1 MRKLLL
7 ILSTVL
13 IAAPAVK
20 AACAREAGAASP
32 AVLIAAP
39 AVKAADMS
47 AALDF
52 YKKQALTISADPT
65 RDERA
70 FAKTLADN
78 VGTWVSQ
85 NPGQAATADALLLQ
99 TRLYLRAQDNAN
111 ALVSLFKL
119 RKVFPSADAN
129 TLKTLLPQAAEAVKA
144 DSRETAN
151 QLFALPLPA
160 ETDTEADREAEAL
173 YALSKLPGRT
183 LYAPAAQAF
192 ETFFAL
198 HPKYENGDKVELWY
212 GDLHRLNGNYL
223 AAISQYKKAGELY
236 PATPYKAASL
246 RLIGDIYADNLKDT
260 ANATAYYTRVLRE
273 FPGSSETGVVYKHM
287 AILDENNKQFDS
299 ALINYDKSIELLGN
313 TKAAY
318 ESYRGK
324 ADVYVKTKNY
334 GEAYNTLLKTANV
347 FSADEEKCTFS
358 LLEAANVAKKRMHDQ
373 TKYMQALEKALVAHP
388 AGPRAPQI
396 MFDLASAYEQQGRNT
411 QAIEIYKRLIINH
424 PTNKLASRAQ
434 GRLNRLQK

>member
-7 ILSTVL
+7 ILSAVL

-52 YKKQALTISADPT
+52 YKKQALTISAAPT

-119 RKVFPSADAN
+119 RKVFPSADINA
-129 TLKTLLPQAAEAVKA
+129 LKALLPQAAEAVKA
-144 DSRETAN
+144 DARETAN

-192 ETFFAL
+192 ETFFVL

>member
-7 ILSTVL
+7 ILS
-13 IAAPAVK
+13 
-20 AACAREAGAASP
+20 

-119 RKVFPSADAN
+119 RKVFPSADINA
-129 TLKTLLPQAAEAVKA
+129 LKALLPQAAEAVKA

-173 YALSKLPGRT
+173 YALSKLPGRI

>member
-7 ILSTVL
+7 ILSAVL

-119 RKVFPSADAN
+119 RKVFSSADINA
-129 TLKTLLPQAAEAVKA
+129 LKALLPQAAEAVKA
-144 DSRETAN
+144 DARETAN

-183 LYAPAAQAF
+183 LYAPATQAF

-334 GEAYNTLLKTANV
+334 AEAYNTLLKTANV

-424 PTNKLASRAQ
+424 PTHKLSSRAQ

>member
-160 ETDTEADREAEAL
+160 DTDTEADREAEAL

>member
-7 ILSTVL
+7 ILSAAL
-13 IAAPAVK
+13 IAAP
-20 AACAREAGAASP
+20 
-32 AVLIAAP
+32 VLQ
-39 AVKAADMS
+39 AADMS

-52 YKKQALTISADPT
+52 YKKQALTISADPG
-65 RDERA
+65 REGRA
-70 FAKTLADN
+70 FAKALADN
-78 VGTWVSQ
+78 LGTWALQ

-99 TRLYLRAQDNAN
+99 TRLYLRAEDNAD
-111 ALVSLFKL
+111 ALVTLLKL
-119 RKVFPSADAN
+119 RKVFPSADTSA
-129 TLKTLLPQAAEAVKA
+129 LKALLPQAAEAVQA
-144 DSRETAN
+144 DSRNLVN

-160 ETDTEADREAEAL
+160 EADTEADREAEAL
-173 YALSKLPGRT
+173 YALSKLPGRS

-192 ETFFAL
+192 ETFFAF
-198 HPKYENGDKVELWY
+198 HPKYEDGDKVELWY
-212 GDLHRLNGNYL
+212 GDLHRVNGNYL

-236 PATPYKAASL
+236 PKTPYKAASL

-313 TKAAY
+313 TAASY
-318 ESYRGK
+318 ESYRGQ

-347 FSADEEKCTFS
+347 FGTDEEKCTFS
-358 LLEAANVAKKRMHDQ
+358 LLEAANVAKKRMRDQ
-373 TKYMQALEKALVAHP
+373 AKYIQALEKALVAHP
-388 AGPRAPQI
+388 SGPRAPQI
-396 MFDLASAYEQQGRNT
+396 MFDLASAYEQQGKKT
-411 QAIEIYKRLIINH
+411 QAVEMYKRLIINH

-434 GRLNRLQK
+434 GRLDRLQK

>member
-7 ILSTVL
+7 ILSAVL

-144 DSRETAN
+144 DARETAN

-160 ETDTEADREAEAL
+160 ETDTEADREAEVL

-192 ETFFAL
+192 ETFFAF

>member
-7 ILSTVL
+7 ILS
-13 IAAPAVK
+13 
-20 AACAREAGAASP
+20 
-32 AVLIAAP
+32 AVLIAVP

-119 RKVFPSADAN
+119 HKVFPSADAN

-192 ETFFAL
+192 ETFFTL

>member
-7 ILSTVL
+7 ILSVAL
-13 IAAPAVK
+13 IAAPA
-20 AACAREAGAASP
+20 
-32 AVLIAAP
+32 LQ
-39 AVKAADMS
+39 AADMS

-52 YKKQALTISADPT
+52 YKKQALTISADPS
-65 RDERA
+65 REGRA
-70 FAKTLADN
+70 FAKALADN
-78 VGTWVSQ
+78 LGTWALQ

-99 TRLYLRAQDNAN
+99 TRLYLRAEDNAN
-111 ALVSLFKL
+111 ALVTLFKL
-119 RKVFPSADAN
+119 RKVFPSAD
-129 TLKTLLPQAAEAVKA
+129 TSVLKALLPQAAEAVQS
-144 DSRETAN
+144 DSRNLAD

-160 ETDTEADREAEAL
+160 EADTEADREAEAL

-183 LYAPAAQAF
+183 VYAPAAQAF
-192 ETFFAL
+192 ETFFAF

-212 GDLHRLNGNYL
+212 GDLHRVNGNYL

-236 PATPYKAASL
+236 PKTPYKAASL

-313 TKAAY
+313 TAASY

-347 FSADEEKCTFS
+347 FGSDEEKCTFS
-358 LLEAANVAKKRMHDQ
+358 LLEAANVAKKRMRDQ
-373 TKYMQALEKALVAHP
+373 AKYMQALEKALVAHP

-396 MFDLASAYEQQGRNT
+396 MFDLASAYEQQGKKA
-411 QAIEIYKRLIINH
+411 QAVEMYKRLIINH

-434 GRLNRLQK
+434 GRLDRLQK

>member
-7 ILSTVL
+7 ILSAAL
-13 IAAPAVK
+13 IAAPA
-20 AACAREAGAASP
+20 
-32 AVLIAAP
+32 LQ
-39 AVKAADMS
+39 AADMS

-52 YKKQALTISADPT
+52 YKKQALTISADPG
-65 RDERA
+65 REGRA
-70 FAKTLADN
+70 FAKALADN
-78 VGTWVSQ
+78 LGTWALQ

-99 TRLYLRAQDNAN
+99 TRLYLRAEDNAD
-111 ALVSLFKL
+111 ALVTLLKL
-119 RKVFPSADAN
+119 RKVFPSADTSA
-129 TLKTLLPQAAEAVKA
+129 LKALLPQAAEAVQS
-144 DSRETAN
+144 DSRN
-151 QLFALPLPA
+151 LVSQLFALPLPA
-160 ETDTEADREAEAL
+160 EADTEADREAEAL

-192 ETFFAL
+192 ETFFAF
-198 HPKYENGDKVELWY
+198 HPKYEDGDKVELWY
-212 GDLHRLNGNYL
+212 GDLHRVNGNYL

-236 PATPYKAASL
+236 PKTPYKAASL

-313 TKAAY
+313 TAASY

-347 FSADEEKCTFS
+347 FGSDEEKCTFS
-358 LLEAANVAKKRMHDQ
+358 LLEAANVAKKRMRDQ
-373 TKYMQALEKALVAHP
+373 AKYMQALEKALVAHP

-396 MFDLASAYEQQGRNT
+396 MFDLASAYEQQGKKT
-411 QAIEIYKRLIINH
+411 QAVEMYKRLIINH

-434 GRLNRLQK
+434 SRLDRLQK

>member
-7 ILSTVL
+7 ILS
-13 IAAPAVK
+13 
-20 AACAREAGAASP
+20 

-39 AVKAADMS
+39 ALQAADMS

-52 YKKQALTISADPT
+52 YKKQALTISADPG
-65 RDERA
+65 REGRA
-70 FAKTLADN
+70 FAKALADN
-78 VGTWVSQ
+78 LGTWALQ

-99 TRLYLRAQDNAN
+99 TRLYLRAEDNAD
-111 ALVSLFKL
+111 ALVTLFKL
-119 RKVFPSADAN
+119 RKVFPSAD
-129 TLKTLLPQAAEAVKA
+129 TSVLKALLPQAAEAVQS
-144 DSRETAN
+144 DSRNLAD

-160 ETDTEADREAEAL
+160 EADTEADREAEAL

-183 LYAPAAQAF
+183 VYAPAAQAF
-192 ETFFAL
+192 ETFFAF

-212 GDLHRLNGNYL
+212 GDLHRVNGKYL

-236 PATPYKAASL
+236 PKTPYKAASL

-313 TKAAY
+313 TAASY

-347 FSADEEKCTFS
+347 FGSDEEKCTFS
-358 LLEAANVAKKRMHDQ
+358 LLEAANVAKKRMRDQ
-373 TKYMQALEKALVAHP
+373 AKYMQALEKALVAHP

-396 MFDLASAYEQQGRNT
+396 MFDLASAYEQQDKKA
-411 QAIEIYKRLIINH
+411 QAVEMYKRLIINH

-434 GRLNRLQK
+434 GRLDRLQK

>member
-7 ILSTVL
+7 ILS
-13 IAAPAVK
+13 
-20 AACAREAGAASP
+20 

-39 AVKAADMS
+39 ALQAADMS

-52 YKKQALTISADPT
+52 YKKQALTISADPG
-65 RDERA
+65 REERA
-70 FAKTLADN
+70 FAKALADN
-78 VGTWVSQ
+78 LGTWALQ
-85 NPGQAATADALLLQ
+85 NPGQATTADALLLQ
-99 TRLYLRAQDNAN
+99 TRLYLRAEDKAD
-111 ALVSLFKL
+111 ALVTLFKL
-119 RKVFPSADAN
+119 RKVFPSAD
-129 TLKTLLPQAAEAVKA
+129 TSVLKALLPQAAEAVQS
-144 DSRETAN
+144 DSRDLAS
-151 QLFALPLPA
+151 QLFALPLPTG
-160 ETDTEADREAEAL
+160 TDTEADREAEAL

-183 LYAPAAQAF
+183 VYAPAAQAF
-192 ETFFAL
+192 ETFFAF

-212 GDLHRLNGNYL
+212 GDLHRVNGNYL

-236 PATPYKAASL
+236 PKTPYKAASL

-313 TKAAY
+313 TAASY

-347 FSADEEKCTFS
+347 FGSDEEKCTFS
-358 LLEAANVAKKRMHDQ
+358 LLEAANVAKKRMRDQ
-373 TKYMQALEKALVAHP
+373 AKYMQALEKALVAHP

-396 MFDLASAYEQQGRNT
+396 MFDLASAYEQQDKKA
-411 QAIEIYKRLIINH
+411 QAVEMYKRLIINH

-434 GRLNRLQK
+434 GRLDRLQK

>member
-7 ILSTVL
+7 ILS
-13 IAAPAVK
+13 
-20 AACAREAGAASP
+20 

-39 AVKAADMS
+39 ALQAADMS

-52 YKKQALTISADPT
+52 YKKQALTISADPG
-65 RDERA
+65 REERA
-70 FAKTLADN
+70 FAKALADN
-78 VGTWVSQ
+78 LGTWALQ
-85 NPGQAATADALLLQ
+85 NPGQATTADALLLQ
-99 TRLYLRAQDNAN
+99 TRLYLRAEDKAD
-111 ALVSLFKL
+111 ALVTLFKL
-119 RKVFPSADAN
+119 RKVFPSAD
-129 TLKTLLPQAAEAVKA
+129 TSVLKALLPQAAEAVQS
-144 DSRETAN
+144 DSRDLAS
-151 QLFALPLPA
+151 QLFALPLPTG
-160 ETDTEADREAEAL
+160 TDTEADREAEAL

-183 LYAPAAQAF
+183 VYAPAAQAF
-192 ETFFAL
+192 ETFFAF

-212 GDLHRLNGNYL
+212 GDLHRVNGNYL

-236 PATPYKAASL
+236 PKTPYKAASL

-313 TKAAY
+313 TAASY

-347 FSADEEKCTFS
+347 FGSDEEKCTFS
-358 LLEAANVAKKRMHDQ
+358 LLEAANVAKKRMRDQ
-373 TKYMQALEKALVAHP
+373 AKYMQALEKALVAHP

-396 MFDLASAYEQQGRNT
+396 MFDLASAYEQQGKKA
-411 QAIEIYKRLIINH
+411 QAVEMYKRLIINH

-434 GRLNRLQK
+434 GRLDRLQK

>member
-7 ILSTVL
+7 ILSAAL
-13 IAAPAVK
+13 IAAPA
-20 AACAREAGAASP
+20 
-32 AVLIAAP
+32 LQ
-39 AVKAADMS
+39 AADMS

-52 YKKQALTISADPT
+52 YKKQALTISADPG
-65 RDERA
+65 REGRA
-70 FAKTLADN
+70 FAKALADN
-78 VGTWVSQ
+78 LGTWALQ
-85 NPGQAATADALLLQ
+85 NPGQSATADALLLQ
-99 TRLYLRAQDNAN
+99 TRLYLRAEDNAD
-111 ALVSLFKL
+111 ALVTLLKL
-119 RKVFPSADAN
+119 RKGFPSADTS
-129 TLKTLLPQAAEAVKA
+129 TLKALLPQAAEAVQS
-144 DSRETAN
+144 DSRN
-151 QLFALPLPA
+151 LVSQLFALPLPA
-160 ETDTEADREAEAL
+160 EADTEADREAEAL
-173 YALSKLPGRT
+173 YALSKLPGRS

-192 ETFFAL
+192 ETFFAF
-198 HPKYENGDKVELWY
+198 HPKYEDGDKVELWY
-212 GDLHRLNGNYL
+212 GDLHRVNGNYL

-236 PATPYKAASL
+236 PKTPYKAASL

-313 TKAAY
+313 TAASY

-347 FSADEEKCTFS
+347 FGTDEEKCTFS
-358 LLEAANVAKKRMHDQ
+358 LLEAANVAKKRMRDQ
-373 TKYMQALEKALVAHP
+373 AKYMQALEKALVAHP

-396 MFDLASAYEQQGRNT
+396 MFDLASAYEQQDKKA
-411 QAIEIYKRLIINH
+411 QAVEMYKRLIINH

-434 GRLNRLQK
+434 GRLDRLQK